1 MRELLERMKR
11 DREAIRDKEAKRSE
25 QGGELEYAQAL
36 RSCELFRGDESIE
49 ELAALLF
56 SPRGIEFC
64 IAYDFPSIGVLRRF
78 KPFHPERFGIYID
91 SGEIALNDAERVCLI
106 GNTTAR
112 LNYRQAQ
119 GNRLYLLYGARA
131 EVTAKGYAVVRVE
144 KDRKAE
150 LNWHCEDFAKVLL

>member
-1 MRELLERMKR
+1 MRELLEKMKR
-11 DREAIRDKEAKRSE
+11 DRELIREKEAGRNE
-25 QGGELEYAQAL
+25 QRGELEYAQAL
-36 RSCELFRGDESIE
+36 RSCDLFRGNENIE

-64 IAYDFPSIGVLRRF
+64 IAYDFPGLALLRKLKRYN
-78 KPFHPERFGIYID
+78 PERFGIYID

-112 LNYRQAQ
+112 LDYRQTQ

-131 EVTAKGYAVVRVE
+131 EVNAKGYAVIKVE
-144 KDRKAE
+144 KDRKSW
-150 LNWHCEDFAKVLL
+150 LDWGCEDFAKVLL